1 MTNELQNLHL
11 LPTMAPALSDDPFAK
26 ALVKAVELEL
36 RSDYEEIQKIIL
48 LENLEKQSDNMLD
61 HLARHYHVDFY
72 DDTLT
77 RKQKIA
83 LIRNSRA
90 AHMYKGTRYSVELAF
105 ESLDL
110 IGVITEWWEDVEE
123 SDPGTFSVYL
133 ELTDRGITDNTLQSF
148 ERLIDAYKNKRSHLK
163 NIQLGLRS
171 TAHAYLPSASISG
184 ERLGTFPE
192 VKTLSISRHITS
204 VSSAVQCTEEL
215 TAKPKQVTAMKDE
228 CVARYATT
236 GQVTEIQMVKPLV
249 NKVVEMNVQRNI
261 GVGSQIL
268 EYITGGK

>member
-1 MTNELQNLHL
+1 MYAIDPYSLVGTSMTNELQNLHL
-11 LPTMAPALSDDPFAK
+11 LPTMAPALSDDPLAK
-26 ALVKAVELEL
+26 ALVKAVEDEL

-61 HLARHYHVDFY
+61 HLERHYHVDFY

-133 ELTDRGITDNTLQSF
+133 ELTDRGITENTLQSF

-163 NIQLGLRS
+163 NIRLGLRS

-184 ERLGTFPE
+184 ERLDTFPP
-192 VKTLSISRHITS
+192 VKTDATS
-204 VSSAVQCTEEL
+204 HGILNTG
-215 TAKPKQVTAMKDE
+215 TATQLIERVIVPPRRVERVEATPF
-228 CVARYATT
+228 ARIATV
-236 GQVTEIQMVKPLV
+236 GQVIETIIVK
-249 NKVVEMNVQRNI
+249 ERGHGQ
-261 GVGSQIL
+261 
-268 EYITGGK
+268 

>member
-1 MTNELQNLHL
+1 MCVIDPYSLVGTSMTNELQNLHL

-90 AHMYKGTRYSVELAF
+90 AHMYKGTKYAVELAF
-105 ESLDL
+105 ESLGL
-110 IGVITEWWEDVEE
+110 VGKAVEWWEEE
-123 SDPGTFSVYL
+123 DPKERVPGTFRMVIDVKSEITNNL
-133 ELTDRGITDNTLQSF
+133 LTQFDRLAC
-148 ERLIDAYKNKRSHLK
+148 AYKNMRSHLRRVELQMK
-163 NIQLGLRS
+163 IHHELFVGTIS
-171 TAHAYLPSASISG
+171 TAGETISIY
-184 ERLGTFPE
+184 PY
-192 VKTLSISRHITS
+192 
-204 VSSAVQCTEEL
+204 Q
-215 TAKPKQVTAMKDE
+215 
-228 CVARYATT
+228 
-236 GQVTEIQMVKPLV
+236 
-249 NKVVEMNVQRNI
+249 
-261 GVGSQIL
+261 VGSITLHGQQKQATASYSQEIL
-268 EYITGGK
+268 HFSTKGE